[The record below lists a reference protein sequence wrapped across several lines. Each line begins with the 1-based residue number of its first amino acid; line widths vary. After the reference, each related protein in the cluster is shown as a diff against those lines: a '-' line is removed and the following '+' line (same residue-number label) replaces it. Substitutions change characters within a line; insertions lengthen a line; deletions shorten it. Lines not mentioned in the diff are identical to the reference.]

1 MAKRRSK
8 QDGGAKQDAPLFDYS
23 PAEWSNIEEPIRAI
37 GKSLLNNVREL
48 LVGYADLYRFEMRLQ
63 TSAKD
68 RRDWQT
74 IARLSERLHQ
84 AVLAKIQR
92 ARKSLRGY
100 RLKSAPYNLK
110 EPLKGVLQIKKT
122 AAALAGNRRLSTRI
136 TYQLLV
142 LDLWV
147 ELGGKLQSTRHPK
160 TGRPQGPLIR
170 FFQAVTTPVM
180 GASAYSL
187 ESLPAIIRR
196 QKRARAAKEL
206 IRQHIADASRA
217 AKELIRQ
224 LIADASHDPAAAE
237 KLRKLCAIAPEVQAD
252 LRELAPEMSDVLD
265 GVLRD
270 CHGIRQRHDDA
281 GRTPKS

>member
-8 QDGGAKQDAPLFDYS
+8 QDVGAKQDAPPFDYS

-37 GKSLLNNVREL
+37 GMSLPNDMREL
-48 LVGYADLYRFEMRLQ
+48 LIGFARIYRLEIRLQ
-63 TSAKD
+63 TLAKAKD

-74 IARLSERLHQ
+74 IARVSERLHQ
-84 AVLAKIQR
+84 AVLAKIQKG
-92 ARKSLRGY
+92 RKIARGY
-100 RLKSAPYNLK
+100 PLNLYNLEK
-110 EPLKGVLQIKKT
+110 PLKGVLQIKRY
-122 AAALAGNRRLSTRI
+122 AADLGNRSLPTRI
-136 TYQLLV
+136 TYHLLV

-252 LRELAPEMSDVLD
+252 LRELAPEMGDVLD